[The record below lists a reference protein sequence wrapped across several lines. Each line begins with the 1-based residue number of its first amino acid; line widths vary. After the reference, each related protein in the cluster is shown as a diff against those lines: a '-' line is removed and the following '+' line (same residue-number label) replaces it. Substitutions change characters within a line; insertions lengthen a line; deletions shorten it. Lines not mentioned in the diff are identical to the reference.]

1 MTPEDQNVTILTVLA
16 VLIPFVEY
24 LAVVIAVLMV
34 AVTGICAVAI
44 TRPGAQALVSAF
56 MAYAGFSARK
66 DPPKA
71 PAPAQPAPLAGA
83 TPLATTQVRV
93 IPGTA
98 LTLHSG
104 SGD

>member
-1 MTPEDQNVTILTVLA
+1 MDDQIKLTLFNDVIA
-16 VLIPFVEY
+16 FIEY
-24 LAVVIAVLMV
+24 LAVVIALLMV

-71 PAPAQPAPLAGA
+71 PAQPAPLATA
-83 TPLATTQVRV
+83 QSRI

-98 LTLHSG
+98 LKLHT
-104 SGD
+104 GD